1 MSRHMSVTSTI
12 AVSGLNAASQRMQVA
27 ARNIAA
33 ASLPAPGAAG
43 PDLSSQIVDF
53 LAARIDFSANAAV
66 IRADAQMTGS
76 LLNILA

>member
-1 MSRHMSVTSTI
+1 MSVTSTI

-27 ARNIAA
+27 ARNIAGV
-33 ASLPAPGAAG
+33 SLPAPGAAS
-43 PDLSSQIVDF
+43 PDFSGQIVDF